1 MKSLFAAGSLAVL
14 VLAGCVETQA
24 PMTTVAAPAQAAPT
38 AAPTDRVQ
46 AGPNGNRA
54 ALRSQLEVEM
64 VDAVMPVILAQRIG
78 RNCWQQFTFLSNKAD
93 SYYADLEDQMRDRG
107 YSQQDFEHV
116 LRNLPE
122 AEAQARVI
130 DWVQKRNVVIT
141 DETTWCPAG
150 HAEIA
155 EGTEIANF
163 LRARG

>member
-1 MKSLFAAGSLAVL
+1 MKSLFAAGSLAAL

-38 AAPTDRVQ
+38 ATTTDRVQ

-64 VDAVMPVILAQRIG
+64 VDAVMPVILAKRIG
-78 RNCWQQFTFLSNKAD
+78 RNCGRQFTFLSVKAD
-93 SYYADLEDQMRDRG
+93 DYYAELEEQMLDRG
-107 YSQQDFEHV
+107 YSRQDFEHV
-116 LRNLPE
+116 LRNLPH
-122 AEAQARVI
+122 AEAQAIVI
-130 DWVQKRNVVIT
+130 DWVQKRNVVAA
-141 DETTWCPAG
+141 DSETWCPAG